1 MFKSY
6 FSVNNFDEQSTKS
19 TSTPSKLAD
28 YETHNRLEDNNI
40 LLFDTEQNASEI
52 REIKEKLELL
62 TNKVSYL
69 EDKIKIVE
77 TENLKITNKL
87 LEKEL
92 ELERNKN
99 SLLRH
104 NIPFNFTPYGHF
116 MNKTDTTIKKI

>member
-6 FSVNNFDEQSTKS
+6 FSVNNLDENSIKS
-19 TSTPSKLAD
+19 SSTPSKK
-28 YETHNRLEDNNI
+28 ESTESQSGSEDNI
-40 LLFDTEQNASEI
+40 SILFDAT
-52 REIKEKLELL
+52 EIKEIKDKLLLL
-62 TNKVSYL
+62 TNKVNHL
-69 EDKIKIVE
+69 EDKIKLIE

-116 MNKTDTTIKKI
+116 INKTDTPTPKKI